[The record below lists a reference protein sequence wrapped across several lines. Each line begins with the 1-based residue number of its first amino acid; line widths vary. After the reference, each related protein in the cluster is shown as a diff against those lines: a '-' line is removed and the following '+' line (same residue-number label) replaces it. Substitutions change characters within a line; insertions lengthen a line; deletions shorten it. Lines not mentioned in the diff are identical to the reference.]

1 MSVAILAQVW
11 GARLIAHNS
20 CMDAGLREEV
30 LKKYSDMLRVGELW
44 LNDGLLK
51 WSSTSEVAPEIALDE
66 LYRVFERSVGDTP
79 SVNAGVLLYLV
90 CKSTSM
96 DYILLHVLQF
106 LREHIQSDMVPT
118 ITGSFGYHVG
128 VAKTSC
134 RVELRFSDRDNL
146 VVIGLDEREV
156 VGTFKAAQTSFS
168 LPPLEEKNSA
178 VYYLDMELASTWL
191 EALPQECHAEHA
203 LYRRTTSDLDA
214 FGELP
219 KLRYR
224 SDDRHSSMDDVRDEA
239 AVSILPPTL
248 VRTDTVATRQS
259 QCSHL
264 TADRAENAAGASRS
278 ATHTL
283 ELSLT
288 ESMRTA
294 TGRISGASTP
304 LMVAKDERRDN
315 DQTPFRFL
323 VEYRDVDD
331 PGDRFRET

>member
-1 MSVAILAQVW
+1 
-11 GARLIAHNS
+11 
-20 CMDAGLREEV
+20 MDAGLREEV
-30 LKKYSDMLRVGELW
+30 LQKYSDMLRVGELW
-44 LNDGLLK
+44 LNGGLLK

-66 LYRVFERSVGDTP
+66 LYRVFERRVGDTP

-168 LPPLEEKNSA
+168 LPPLEEKDSA
-178 VYYLDMELASTWL
+178 VYYLDMELVSTWL

-203 LYRRTTSDLDA
+203 LYRRTMSDLDA

-224 SDDRHSSMDDVRDEA
+224 SDDRHASMDDVPDEA

-248 VRTDTVATRQS
+248 VRTSTMPI
-259 QCSHL
+259 
-264 TADRAENAAGASRS
+264 DRAEDAAGASRS
-278 ATHTL
+278 ATHTM

-331 PGDRFRET
+331 TGDRFSET